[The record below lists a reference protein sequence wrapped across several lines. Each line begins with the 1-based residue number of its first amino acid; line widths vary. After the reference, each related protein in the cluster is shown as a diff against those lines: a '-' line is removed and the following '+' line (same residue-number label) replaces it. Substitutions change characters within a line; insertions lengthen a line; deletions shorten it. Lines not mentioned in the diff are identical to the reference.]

1 MNCIGVDGCRAGWF
15 YVSLDDSDNWET
27 GICPDFKYLSEK
39 FYEECLIMI
48 DIPIGLRH
56 TGNLERLCDKE
67 ARRVLEDRR
76 SSVFPVPCRNAVYKN
91 NYEEA
96 SCINHELTGRKL
108 SKQSWFISDKI
119 KQVDELL
126 ISSIKYRKLVREIH
140 PEICFWG
147 LNGRK
152 SMKFNKKTPE
162 GSVERLE
169 VIRKFYD
176 GYDELIN
183 KALLKYNKHDVTK
196 DDVLDALVAAV
207 TARLVRIDFNA
218 LKTIPVTPE
227 HDEMGLPMEMVY
239 YTK

>member
-1 MNCIGVDGCRAGWF
+1 MNWIGVDGCSAGWF

-27 GICPDFKYLSEK
+27 GIFPDIQFLSEK
-39 FYEECLIMI
+39 FQDECLILV

-56 TGNLERLCDKE
+56 IGNLERLCDKE
-67 ARRVLEDRR
+67 ARKFLGNRR
-76 SSVFPVPCRNAVYKN
+76 SSVFPVPCRKAVYGG

-96 SCINHELTGRKL
+96 SRINHELTGRNL

-126 ISSIKYRKLVREIH
+126 INSIKYRKLVREIH

-152 SMKFNKKTPE
+152 SMKYYKKTSE
-162 GSVERLE
+162 GFNERLD
-169 VIRKFYD
+169 VIRKVF
-176 GYDELIN
+176 GECDELVDRV
-183 KALLKYNKHDVTK
+183 LLKYKKSDVIN

-207 TARLVRIDFNA
+207 TARFGFNA
-218 LKTIPVTPE
+218 LNTIPDAPE
-227 HDEMGLPMEMVY
+227 YDEMGLPMEIVY
-239 YTK
+239 YIN